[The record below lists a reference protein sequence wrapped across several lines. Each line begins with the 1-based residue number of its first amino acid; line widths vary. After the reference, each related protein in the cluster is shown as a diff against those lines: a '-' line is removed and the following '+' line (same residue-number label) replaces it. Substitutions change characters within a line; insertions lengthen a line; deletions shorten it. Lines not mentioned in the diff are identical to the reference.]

1 MTPPT
6 AIALSPDSPQPIA
19 GLSAELA
26 LGIERQFGAP
36 GSDPWLLLKQ
46 ILTYATDARK
56 TIAEQEARIRY
67 LESLSVTDELTGLA
81 NRRGFNDALR
91 RTLALSRR
99 HESHGALAFID
110 LDGFKAINDTH
121 GHDAGDALLCR
132 VADILSREIRATD
145 IVARLGGDEF
155 AVLLV
160 EADPA
165 QATAR
170 ITRLQ
175 RALNRAFAVY
185 GGRELPIR
193 ASVGHATYGPE
204 SEADGLLREAD
215 RSMYHNKRGRQAIL
229 SGND

>member
-1 MTPPT
+1 M
-6 AIALSPDSPQPIA
+6 
-19 GLSAELA
+19 AEIA

-46 ILTYATDARK
+46 ILSYATDARK

-81 NRRGFNDALR
+81 NRRGFNEALR

-99 HESHGALAFID
+99 HHSYGALAYID

-132 VADILSREIRATD
+132 VADILSREIRNTD

-160 EADPA
+160 EADPEQSA
-165 QATAR
+165 DR

-193 ASVGHATYGPE
+193 ASIGHVTYDPE
-204 SEADGLLREAD
+204 SDADTLLRDAD
-215 RSMYHNKRGRQAIL
+215 RLMYKNKRGRKSLL